1 VAEDLRLHT
10 IAHLRFY
17 ARNRLLLAFALLVG
31 AIALLTLVPPLVYGT
46 DTTRFNA
53 LKQLTTTLYW
63 FASFMTAGLGLL
75 AMWSHISTRSVKL
88 VLTKPSSPGRWV
100 AAILLS
106 AFLVSVT
113 LHAAV
118 TAITFSLSVVW
129 GVGYP
134 IGFVFVALHS
144 LCGTMVVLSFLT
156 VLATFVHTVIAGM
169 LILREF
175 IEAGF
180 VGHRGGWLS
189 ALQAILAGVYAMMPM
204 TNPFEQHLQGVYGSL
219 RVSGADWGYLAASA
233 AYSAGATLF
242 FWVVSVAVLRR
253 RTLI

>member
-1 VAEDLRLHT
+1 
-10 IAHLRFY
+10 
-17 ARNRLLLAFALLVG
+17 
-31 AIALLTLVPPLVYGT
+31 
-46 DTTRFNA
+46 
-53 LKQLTTTLYW
+53 
-63 FASFMTAGLGLL
+63 
-75 AMWSHISTRSVKL
+75 MWSHISTRSVKL

-156 VLATFVHTVIAGM
+156 VLATFVHPVIAGM
-169 LILREF
+169 LILVFNDNIVLRLREF